1 MPWLLLIQWAA
12 RFLKIAAPYLI
23 IGGLVLGAIWYVGS
37 LKGEAQDARA
47 NESIA
52 RSNAEAQAAA
62 VVELGKQRDRVE
74 KAAHERELAYRTIE
88 KRLAQSRS
96 GILAARKA
104 DPTEQAWAD
113 TPHPAAVGERLRA
126 R

>member
-1 MPWLLLIQWAA
+1 MPLLVIEWLA
-12 RFLKIAAPYLI
+12 RFLKTAAPYVI
-23 IGGLVLGAIWYVGS
+23 IGGLILGAIWYVGS

-62 VVELGKQRDRVE
+62 VVVLGQQRQRVE
-74 KAAHERELAYRTIE
+74 KAAQLLQTEKLHIA
-88 KRLAQSRS
+88 KRLRDSESAVRE
-96 GILAARKA
+96 ARQH
-104 DPTEQAWAD
+104 DPVYQTWAD
-113 TPHPAAVGERLRA
+113 TPHPAAVGDRLRA

>member
-1 MPWLLLIQWAA
+1 MAFLLIQWAA
-12 RFLKIAAPYLI
+12 RFLKTAAPYVI

-37 LKGEAQDARA
+37 LHGEAQDAKA
-47 NESIA
+47 NELIA

-62 VVELGKQRDRVE
+62 VVELGKQRNRVE
-74 KAAHERELAYRTIE
+74 KAATEREARLAAIS
-88 KRLAQSRS
+88 KRLRDSENTIREARRNDPVYQSWS
-96 GILAARKA
+96 
-104 DPTEQAWAD
+104 D